1 MDKAIT
7 LNMNKKNT
15 GHDISSLPV
24 LLTLHVRSEYL
35 AKQLS
40 DLKGAGIEK
49 VFISI
54 DGPRN
59 AHDKIKQSE
68 IEKIL
73 NSHKQEFQVFEIKQ
87 SSYNKGIAV
96 AMISAIDWFFSH
108 NTYGVIFEDDIT
120 FGSETIQFFAL
131 ALKNIKRTP
140 NVLLVS
146 GFQPFPTSP
155 PSGHVVFTN
164 YPQIWGWATF
174 AEKWLEMRRNIFRMP
189 SLEQQI
195 SLDIRNFWKVGWK
208 RVQRGYLDTWD
219 LPIATGMLFSNKL
232 CMLPPV
238 NLTSNIGVDSYSTNT
253 QIESFPLG
261 LKVEHITCEIIT
273 EGISTGPEIYKVNSR
288 FEREIYNI
296 GIKHVFSPALA
307 LFDRIRFAKKKKR
320 TLKERMLSTTNL

>member
-1 MDKAIT
+1 
-7 LNMNKKNT
+7 MNKKNT
-15 GHDISSLPV
+15 GCDISSLPV

-40 DLKGAGIEK
+40 DLKGAGIER

-59 AHDKIKQSE
+59 DHDKIKQLE

-73 NSHKQEFQVFEIKQ
+73 NAYKQEFQVFEIKQ
-87 SSYNKGIAV
+87 SFYNKGIAV
-96 AMISAIDWFFSH
+96 AIISAIDWFFSH

-131 ALKNIKRTP
+131 ALMSIERMP

-146 GFQPFPTSP
+146 GFQPFPSSP
-155 PSGHVVFTN
+155 PGGRVVFTN

-174 AEKWLEMRRNIFRMP
+174 AKKWVEMRSNIFRMP

-195 SLDIRNFWKVGWK
+195 SLDIRNFWKVGWN

-253 QIESFPLG
+253 QMKSFPLG
-261 LKVEHITCEIIT
+261 LKIEHIICEIIT

-307 LFDRIRFAKKKKR
+307 IFDRVRFAKKKKR

>member
-1 MDKAIT
+1 MSFLPRLGSETVYLNTAEKAKEFIDKTPEFKI
-7 LNMNKKNT
+7 NT
-15 GHDISSLPV
+15 VTDFCKPGETFPPSSGV
-24 LLTLHVRSEYL
+24 IGVWASTYL
-35 AKQLS
+35 AYRKFLES
-40 DLKGAGIEK
+40 DKDVLI
-49 VFISI
+49 
-54 DGPRN
+54 
-59 AHDKIKQSE
+59 
-68 IEKIL
+68 
-73 NSHKQEFQVFEIKQ
+73 
-87 SSYNKGIAV
+87 
-96 AMISAIDWFFSH
+96 
-108 NTYGVIFEDDIT
+108 IFEDDIT

-131 ALKNIKRTP
+131 ALKSIKRMP

-146 GFQPFPTSP
+146 GFQPFPSSP

-174 AEKWLEMRRNIFRMP
+174 AEKWVEMRSNIFRMP
-189 SLEQQI
+189 LLEQQI

-253 QIESFPLG
+253 QMESFPLG
-261 LKVEHITCEIIT
+261 LKIEHIICEIIS

-307 LFDRIRFAKKKKR
+307 LFDRIRFAKKRKR